1 MVSKG
6 FWQGSSLQVL
16 QNAANTYVETRN
28 LQKKHKKKHKWNIPV
43 HWIHKKKHILNSLKK
58 NI

>member
-1 MVSKG
+1 MIFYMFFYDFKNDFLMGSKG

-28 LQKKHKKKHKWNIPV
+28 HKKDINEI
-43 HWIHKKKHILNSLKK
+43 
-58 NI
+58 

>member
-1 MVSKG
+1 MIFFMVSKG

-28 LQKKHKKKHKWNIPV
+28 HKNNINE
-43 HWIHKKKHILNSLKK
+43 IYQ
-58 NI
+58 